1 MTDNKVSIRPLIKNI
16 GSIENKSEEEKFQN
30 VTLRPIIKLQHDLLL
45 AFFQNYLLRKKIVFL
60 DQSTLKKSELLDKIF
75 KNDSLFKAELRGL
88 IIGHF
93 TPDEYEIYLSISV
106 ETNKRILAISKERLH
121 SVYCREE
128 GISVGK

>member
-16 GSIENKSEEEKFQN
+16 GSIENKSEEETFQN

-93 TPDEYEIYLSISV
+93 TPDEYEIYRRISA
-106 ETNKRILAISKERLH
+106 ETNKRILTISKERLH